1 MRNAMLSMA
10 VVLALAGGASFGA
23 AEKSPP
29 VDVGPGHVA
38 WFDITTTNLP
48 KSAKFYGELF
58 KWELTPLKGTDQAM
72 EIVAGGT
79 PVGTIRVAEGTIS
92 SFNGVVY
99 IQVADIQTSCKNA
112 RMLGGTIP
120 EGFPFNLPEGKGSVA
135 VVLDPTGHPVGLYSK
150 TPIPPAPAA
159 SK

>member
-1 MRNAMLSMA
+1 MRNAMMA
-10 VVLALAGGASFGA
+10 VMALLVLAVGVPAA
-23 AEKSPP
+23 AEKTSPI
-29 VDVGPGHVA
+29 DVGAGRVA
-38 WFDITTTNLP
+38 WFDLTTTNLP

-99 IQVADIQTSCKNA
+99 IQVPDIRTSCRNA
-112 RMLGGTIP
+112 KMLGGTIP
-120 EGFPFNLPEGKGSVA
+120 EGFPFNLPDGKGSVA
-135 VVLDPTGHPVGLYSK
+135 VVLDPTGHPIGMYSK
-150 TPIPPAPAA
+150 TPLQ
-159 SK
+159 